1 MGLRVG
7 VGVPRSNSGSGGSST
22 TQRSAERALA
32 VSGRRR
38 VRVAQLRSGGPYPSP
53 PPSQA
58 SSVPPLYVMA
68 EGEGAA
74 GGGGGKGG
82 KDGPPRWRA
91 ARSRKGGESAL
102 ELALAEAHAAG
113 AAAAAVEQRESTHPP
128 TLPRSRRTPATDVGK
143 SGNIDGAGGQDGGRR
158 PRTPKKV
165 GMGKATTAFDAR
177 MGAQG
182 IGAQGIGLSLL
193 ERQVAEARAR
203 RKSLSKDGVYDAEDK
218 EAVRA
223 RLAEMVQEA
232 SSSSD
237 EMATDTDTDVEGTST
252 TTPGRGRQAAADED
266 PAAAV
271 VTPPKPRRKR
281 RGTNS
286 SAVVEAAA
294 AAAAAAEAALAAEA
308 AAASRQLAGS
318 ETSASSEADD
328 EDEGGETRARGT
340 VRRTRKPSM
349 KVASKVAS
357 KSAAVDEEGREAA
370 APGRQRRRRSASSS
384 SSVGSG
390 ALWEQRVAAWEQSA
404 EGETLS
410 RSVMELI
417 DAMRTGQTQSSIPR
431 LTATEELE
439 LGVSS
444 AELLRIES
452 IRTTLVEQRVGRE
465 IAEAAERGVAAVAM
479 PAPGSLKEPAERTL
493 AAAATLTVGGLREA
507 TRAGQ
512 HAREMLVQSNLRLVG
527 WVANRYAG
535 GKHGL
540 SLEDLV
546 QEGTVGLM
554 KGAERYDPSRGYR
567 FSTYAMHWVRASVH
581 RAVMMQGRTIR
592 LPVKLQELNNQIMRG
607 RGELELQ
614 LGREPEEEALALH
627 LGITVQRIRDVMRW
641 TLDSVSLETVVDS
654 VKSQAAGRPLRLA
667 DSVEGGDD
675 DAGEPRCGSAER
687 VEGDVER
694 DLLRTELENLLDTL
708 LPVRPPSLISL
719 SSHQVVERSHSHTR
733 PLLTPCRSVRVW
745 MMFGCSVSGTS
756 CACGTDW
763 TTRHPSRA
771 RRCRGCWVC
780 PRKPSSSTRR
790 AVSRSCATRS
800 APPT

>member
-1 MGLRVG
+1 
-7 VGVPRSNSGSGGSST
+7 
-22 TQRSAERALA
+22 
-32 VSGRRR
+32 
-38 VRVAQLRSGGPYPSP
+38 
-53 PPSQA
+53 
-58 SSVPPLYVMA
+58 
-68 EGEGAA
+68 
-74 GGGGGKGG
+74 
-82 KDGPPRWRA
+82 
-91 ARSRKGGESAL
+91 
-102 ELALAEAHAAG
+102 
-113 AAAAAVEQRESTHPP
+113 
-128 TLPRSRRTPATDVGK
+128 
-143 SGNIDGAGGQDGGRR
+143 
-158 PRTPKKV
+158 
-165 GMGKATTAFDAR
+165 
-177 MGAQG
+177 
-182 IGAQGIGLSLL
+182 
-193 ERQVAEARAR
+193 
-203 RKSLSKDGVYDAEDK
+203 
-218 EAVRA
+218 
-223 RLAEMVQEA
+223 
-232 SSSSD
+232 
-237 EMATDTDTDVEGTST
+237 
-252 TTPGRGRQAAADED
+252 
-266 PAAAV
+266 
-271 VTPPKPRRKR
+271 
-281 RGTNS
+281 
-286 SAVVEAAA
+286 
-294 AAAAAAEAALAAEA
+294 
-308 AAASRQLAGS
+308 
-318 ETSASSEADD
+318 
-328 EDEGGETRARGT
+328 
-340 VRRTRKPSM
+340 
-349 KVASKVAS
+349 
-357 KSAAVDEEGREAA
+357 
-370 APGRQRRRRSASSS
+370 
-384 SSVGSG
+384 VGSG